1 MTNKR
6 LKTGLRRM
14 ATACLMCA
22 TVVAMTLMSSCS
34 TDYVNVIPKGST
46 ALMSLDLAKM
56 AEQSGMDDNR
66 RAVLLRET
74 LGIDDINDSGIDLN
88 QKVYAFQTADGT
100 LGMVAAV
107 GSKGSLEKWLER
119 LADSQKCTKPAEKK
133 GFIFAVLRN
142 SFVVG
147 YSSDAILVMGPS
159 VGSAQAELQRRMTKW
174 LKADDDGGIRE
185 SLLFDKLE
193 TMDSSVALV
202 AQAQALP
209 DKFAA
214 LFTLGAP
221 KGTTPTDVYI
231 AATMDS
237 DGKGR
242 LEITSESFA
251 FDPTTDK
258 ALKDAAAVYKPISGS
273 LSDKIPTDAAVTVA
287 CGLDGKTFVK
297 LLHGNNAT
305 KALLAGLNTALDID
319 KMIRSIDGN
328 AVVCLQDAADWKGS
342 FHMVAQTTGADWLA
356 DVAYWKT
363 SCPSGTTITNG
374 KSPNTFVL
382 RSPEYTVCFGHNG
395 KYLTISG
402 GEQATN
408 PANGTD
414 KPTVSA
420 AKTAVSAA
428 AQADFKG
435 RKLCAVI
442 NMKTI
447 AGSRPEISVVT
458 NVLKPLFGDVE
469 TITFYMK

>member
-22 TVVAMTLMSSCS
+22 TAVAATLMSSCS

-66 RAVLLRET
+66 RAALLRET
-74 LGIDDINDSGIDLN
+74 LGIDDINDCGIDLK
-88 QKVYAFQTADGT
+88 QKIYAFETADGT

-107 GSKGSLEKWLER
+107 GSKAGLEKWLGR

-133 GFIFAVLRN
+133 GFMFAVLRN

-159 VGSAQAELQRRMTKW
+159 VGSAQAELQRRMAKW
-174 LKADDDGGIRE
+174 LKADDDEGIRD
-185 SLLFDKLE
+185 SRLFDRLE
-193 TMDSSVALV
+193 TMDSPVALV
-202 AQAQALP
+202 AQAQVLP

-221 KGTTPTDVYI
+221 KGTAPTDVYI
-231 AATMDS
+231 AATMNS
-237 DGKGR
+237 NGKGR

-273 LSDKIPTDAAVTVA
+273 LSDEIPTDAAVTVA
-287 CGLDGKTFVK
+287 CGLDGKAFVK

-319 KMIRSIDGN
+319 KMIRSIDGD
-328 AVVCLQDAADWKGS
+328 AVVCIQDATDWKGS
-342 FHMVAQTTGADWLA
+342 FRIVAQTTGADWLA

-363 SCPSGTTITNG
+363 SCPSGTTITDG

-395 KYLTISG
+395 NNLTISG
-402 GEQATN
+402 GEQAAN
-408 PANGTD
+408 PANSTA
-414 KPTVSA
+414 KPVVPTAKSA
-420 AKTAVSAA
+420 APTAV
-428 AQADFKG
+428 QAGFKG
-435 RKLCAVI
+435 RKLCAVA
-442 NMKTI
+442 NMKAI
-447 AGSRPEISVVT
+447 IGSQPEVSAVT

-469 TITFYMK
+469 TVTFCMK